1 MDWAQ
6 RRNFSFVFSHVT
18 YPQSAQCLFSPFH
31 IINSRY
37 LHTFPRVHCHSPR
50 PLQAAACCLSNM
62 IIQTYLTVM
71 WHKVTV
77 RKILFSLKLTGLHP
91 TCLWGPTNTLVV
103 FETSKNG
110 RKQARI
116 EVGGNSVWSKS
127 AI

>member
-1 MDWAQ
+1 M
-6 RRNFSFVFSHVT
+6 
-18 YPQSAQCLFSPFH
+18 
-31 IINSRY
+31 
-37 LHTFPRVHCHSPR
+37 
-50 PLQAAACCLSNM
+50 
-62 IIQTYLTVM
+62 TYLTVM

-91 TCLWGPTNTLVV
+91 TCLWGPMNTLVV
-103 FETSKNG
+103 FETPKNG

>member
-1 MDWAQ
+1 MIATHTLIHWLHLILFPA
-6 RRNFSFVFSHVT
+6 
-18 YPQSAQCLFSPFH
+18 SAQ
-31 IINSRY
+31 
-37 LHTFPRVHCHSPR
+37 PRLLPEST
-50 PLQAAACCLSNM
+50 M
-62 IIQTYLTVM
+62 TYLTVM

-91 TCLWGPTNTLVV
+91 TCLWGPMNTLVV
-103 FETSKNG
+103 FETPKNG

>member
-1 MDWAQ
+1 M
-6 RRNFSFVFSHVT
+6 
-18 YPQSAQCLFSPFH
+18 
-31 IINSRY
+31 
-37 LHTFPRVHCHSPR
+37 
-50 PLQAAACCLSNM
+50 
-62 IIQTYLTVM
+62 TYLTVM